1 MYGIIPYISGVIL
14 MSATARLE
22 LRFEPDEKSLVERAA
37 AVRGVS
43 VSAFV
48 RSTTLDVA
56 KQVVVKNEMV
66 VMSPR
71 DSARVLKALDRP
83 FKPNRKLTKLL
94 KAVKQIDL

>member
-1 MYGIIPYISGVIL
+1 MT
-14 MSATARLE
+14 ATARME

-37 AVRGVS
+37 AVKGVS

-56 KQVVVKNEMV
+56 KQVVVKDELV

-71 DSARVLKALDRP
+71 DSVRILKALDRP
-83 FKPNRKLTKLL
+83 FKPNRKLAKLL
-94 KAVKQIDL
+94 KTVEPIDL